1 MPLVEPTVVIGHE
14 EEQDLLSNTGIPA
27 AGYVVGLRRKG
38 RKLHADLSQIFPD
51 IARLIEAGAYKH
63 VSAEIYPKDR
73 PPEGVPAVGC
83 MLRRVALLGGQLPHI
98 KSLSDLPPPGK
109 ESMIPD
115 VPVFEAGP
123 WQGEYYSLADL
134 DDMVVN
140 FNRFSQPARRFAE
153 YVRLASPRLGQLH
166 PTRRVWQ
173 NTSRTWACFSE
184 VRQMADSTLR
194 DAAVGA
200 IKASHP
206 DLSDDFLASLSD
218 EQLAMLAAAD
228 TTGGASGGGEGE
240 QQMQDMPSREQMIAD
255 LVALGEDQAA
265 LEAMTDEDLM
275 RLWQEKKGAT
285 MAEPNRASTA
295 VPAPLEVD
303 DELEPR
309 GAALPRRAPKKV
321 TTTQQ
326 FSEADLERIVTRVA
340 DRIVAPL
347 RQDVARRRSVEQ
359 AKEREALHG
368 LIRAFSERMVKEGH
382 ASPAEMEI
390 GKDGKPIGPQAK
402 ALFAA
407 DAVKK
412 FSEGKTA
419 LQLQMEAIEA
429 RPVRKFGELVQDPVK
444 QAANQMSQERRD
456 YLLSLTGRGKAVL
469 AKEEGQKQNARL
481 FAEALAGVVKQI
493 SGNGHA
499 G

>member
-1 MPLVEPTVVIGHE
+1 MAVGPLLEPPVVVGHE
-14 EEQDLLSNTGIPA
+14 EEQELLSNTGIPA
-27 AGYVVGLRRKG
+27 AGYVIGLRRKG
-38 RKLHADLSQIFPD
+38 RQLFADLSQIFPD
-51 IARLIEAGAYKH
+51 IAKLIEAGAYKH

-109 ESMIPD
+109 ASLIPD

-134 DDMVVN
+134 DDMVTN
-140 FNRFSQPARRFAE
+140 FNRFSRPARRFAE

-184 VRQMADSTLR
+184 VRAMADSTLR

-228 TTGGASGGGEGE
+228 TTGGASTGDA
-240 QQMQDMPSREQMIAD
+240 QMQDMPSREQMIAD

-265 LEAMTDEDLM
+265 LEAMTEEDLM

-285 MAEPNRASTA
+285 MAEPNRATTA
-295 VPAPLEVD
+295 VVD
-303 DELEPR
+303 PNLPQRREEEEEPN
-309 GAALPRRAPKKV
+309 RRPQKV
-321 TTTQQ
+321 TLTQQ
-326 FSEADLERIVTRVA
+326 FSEADLERLIAPILTRL
-340 DRIVAPL
+340 VAPL
-347 RQDVARRRSVEQ
+347 RQDVQRQRAVHQARE
-359 AKEREALHG
+359 KEERHG
-368 LIRAFSERMVKEGH
+368 LIRTFCERMVNEGKLR
-382 ASPAEMEI
+382 PADVEI
-390 GKDGKPIGPQAK
+390 GKDGKPIGPVAK
-402 ALFAA
+402 ALHAA

-419 LQLQMEAIEA
+419 LELVMESYD
-429 RPVRKFGELVQDPVK
+429 RPGASVRNFSEQVQDPLT
-444 QAANQMSQERRD
+444 QQSGGLDPQRRD
-456 YLLSLTGRGKAVL
+456 YLLGLTGAGKRVL
-469 AKEEGQKQNARL
+469 SREQQSKDNARL
-481 FAEALAGVVKQI
+481 FAEAMAGVMKQV
-493 SGNGHA
+493 SGNGRA